1 MSFPRLGWREAAYL
15 VLVAGAAVLIV
26 VRWSELAAIWRA
38 HGVTFAAVT
47 ALMALAIVVQARTF
61 KSFLQRNDGPGLP
74 AMSGVWAV
82 GVLVNYLGPFQ
93 PGLAVRVALLARMGV
108 PVADASIAT
117 VRQIF
122 ASLWLGLLVAG
133 ISMLGLGSAKLAI
146 PAVCAL
152 GAFAAVSQALPLLRS
167 VVARTL
173 GKTRASALARHAENA
188 IALPTVPSAVGVLS
202 QYVFSAAVFYLGY
215 RQFGVEI
222 TLPAALGLA
231 CVVYASSIVA
241 LFPGNF
247 GVLEALVTGF
257 GRVNELPVDQAL
269 ALAFLFRGANIA
281 GALLLAAALFPHKR
295 TAT

>member
-1 MSFPRLGWREAAYL
+1 VYL
-15 VLVAGAAVLIV
+15 ALVVGAAVLIV
-26 VRWSELAAIWRA
+26 VRWSDFAAIWREQ
-38 HGVTFAAVT
+38 GVTFAAVT
-47 ALMALAIVVQARTF
+47 ALMALAVVVQARTF
-61 KSFLQRNDGPGLP
+61 KCFLQRDDGLGLP

-82 GVLVNYLGPFQ
+82 GVLANYLGPFQ
-93 PGLAVRVALLARMGV
+93 PGLAVRVGLLARMGV

-122 ASLWLGLLVAG
+122 ASLWLALLVAG
-133 ISMLGLGSAKLAI
+133 ISMLLVDAGKLAI
-146 PAVCAL
+146 PAVCTLA
-152 GAFAAVSQALPLLRS
+152 AFVSISQALPLLRS

-173 GKTRASALARHAENA
+173 GKVRAAALARHAENA
-188 IALPTVPSAVGVLS
+188 IALPTAIAAAGVLS
-202 QYVFSAAVFYLGY
+202 QYVLSGAVFYLGY

-222 TLPAALGLA
+222 TVSAALGLA

-241 LFPGNF
+241 LLPGNF

-257 GRVNELPVDQAL
+257 GRVNELPVEQAL

-295 TAT
+295 MAT